1 MFTVRYYLC
10 DILFTEQDPETD
22 SQSGKRDEVRMEKD
36 KKQEKWVQPRHRV
49 IRKIL
54 GGTLGVYTRLRYH
67 ARIEPFREE
76 GDRQYLVLMNH
87 QTPFDQFFVGMA
99 FHGPVYYLASED
111 IFSNGWVSS
120 LIKYLVAPIPIKK
133 QTTDVRAILN
143 CIKVSREGGTI
154 AIAPEGNRTYS
165 GRTEY
170 MNPAV
175 AGLAKKM
182 KLPIALFRIEGGYGV
197 EPRWTD
203 GRRKGPIKGYVSRV
217 MEPEEYLQLSNEALA
232 SAIYEELYVDEAK
245 ADSLYKSNKRAEYLE
260 RAVYVCPV
268 CGLSKFESHCNDI
281 TCCTCGRTVTYGEDK
296 TLTGVGFDF
305 PFRFVAQWYDHQE
318 DYVNQMD
325 LTQYTQKPLFLDE
338 AMVSEVIVYEKK
350 VPLRENADIALYGDR
365 VVFDEG
371 TESEFVI
378 PFADAQAV
386 TVLGR
391 NKLNIYYDKRVFQL
405 KGGKRFNA
413 LKYVHFCYRCKNIL
427 RGEESDQFLGI

>member
-1 MFTVRYYLC
+1 MA
-10 DILFTEQDPETD
+10 E
-22 SQSGKRDEVRMEKD
+22 
-36 KKQEKWVQPRHRV
+36 KKQKKKWVRFRHRV
-49 IRKIL
+49 ITEI
-54 GGTLGVYTRLRYH
+54 
-67 ARIEPFREE
+67 ARWVLSPYIYLTYRVKVEKFRDQ
-76 GDRQYLVLMNH
+76 GKRNYLVLLNH

-99 FHGPVYYLASED
+99 FKGPVYYVATED
-111 IFSNGWVSS
+111 IFSLGWISK
-120 LIKYLVAPIPIKK
+120 LLRWAIAPIPIRK
-133 QTTDVRAILN
+133 QTTDVGAVMN
-143 CIKVSREGGTI
+143 CIRVAREGGTI
-154 AIAPEGNRTYS
+154 AMAPEGNRTYS

-175 AGLAKKM
+175 AGLIKKM

-217 MEPEEYLQLSNEALA
+217 MEPEEYLEMSNDALV
-232 SAIYEELYVDEAK
+232 SAITEGLYVDEAA
-245 ADSLYKSNKRAEYLE
+245 ADGPYRSQKRAEYLE
-260 RAVYVCPV
+260 RAVYVCPT
-268 CGLSKFESHCNDI
+268 CGLSKFESHGNEI

-296 TLTGVGFDF
+296 TLKGVGFEF
-305 PFRFVAQWYDHQE
+305 PFRFVAQWYDYQK
-318 DYVNQMD
+318 DYVNQMN
-325 LTQYTQKPLFLDE
+325 LTQYTAKPLFVDE
-338 AMVSEVIVYEKK
+338 AAVSEVIVYEKK
-350 VPLRENADIALYGDR
+350 VLLREKADIALYGDR

-371 TESEFVI
+371 TESEFGI
-378 PFADAQAV
+378 PFADALAV